1 MSRLTEARAALDML
15 VAEAGGEPPTA
26 AELKAIPDAPA
37 VVDAALA
44 RMARL
49 EKVAD
54 AARPVVD
61 PSALSPAL
69 LTRMGGLASALAEL
83 DAEATS

>member
-1 MSRLTEARAALDML
+1 VSRLTEAQAALDML
-15 VAEAGGEPPTA
+15 VNEAGGQPPTG
-26 AELKAIPDAPA
+26 AELAAIPDAPA
-37 VVDAALA
+37 VVDAALK
-44 RMARL
+44 RMAQL

-83 DAEATS
+83 DRETTP